1 MTGMAD
7 VLSLSEVSERRLGVP
22 YRPLPIDEN
31 RRYLPGDKDQLEVP
45 RAPRTATRCAGAMQT
60 VSPTCKLAIATQSCA
75 HERRRIYFAV
85 ISLPSIDPRQ
95 AESPQ

>member
-1 MTGMAD
+1 MAD
-7 VLSLSEVSERRLGVP
+7 VLSLSEVSERLLDVP

-31 RRYLPGDKDQLEVP
+31 RRYLPGDKDQLEVQ

-60 VSPTCKLAIATQSCA
+60 VLPTCELAIATQPCT
-75 HERRRIYFAV
+75 HEGRRIYFAV
-85 ISLPSIDPRQ
+85 VSLPSIDPRQ